1 LKQPKEIT
9 DLQKAILAIH
19 GYKALYSR
27 TVSVREVLDEGV
39 VWDGLVRVFALPEC
53 PKAKHCFAWRFTSG
67 GQSKKFATASRRL
80 QAYFILRLEQVRF
93 GPG

>member
-1 LKQPKEIT
+1 MSEGETLFRMEI
-9 DLQKAILAIH
+9 
-19 GYKALYSR
+19 YKRRRNKSGSDSR
-27 TVSVREVLDEGV
+27 NSTS
-39 VWDGLVRVFALPEC
+39 
-53 PKAKHCFAWRFTSG
+53 RFTASG